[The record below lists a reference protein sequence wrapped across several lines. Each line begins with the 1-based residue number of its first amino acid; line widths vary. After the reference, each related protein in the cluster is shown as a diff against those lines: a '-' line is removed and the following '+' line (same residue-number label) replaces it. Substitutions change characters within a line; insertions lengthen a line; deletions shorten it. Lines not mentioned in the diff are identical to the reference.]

1 MIASNASAES
11 HACFLGGGAYDHF
24 IPSVVDADSTTRTQ
38 AQDVCEILRR
48 ASHLVFSRDG
58 LLQHSGE
65 RKIDLGL
72 RAMRTQYSGYVG
84 VTDGA
89 HGYHWIEG
97 DTLVHLPAPK
107 ITPVDTNGAGDAF
120 HGAFALALARGDDER
135 TAAKFATLVAT
146 LKCTRPGSRDGLPT
160 ADGKVAFPNAEVA
173 VSELDY
179 KFWLDEGIA
188 SRAPSD
194 MQGFFKLARD
204 AMKLYGDRVKRFTA
218 PTEVS
223 PGVQALPAPG
233 HTIGH
238 TMYRISSGKDQ
249 LLIWGDI
256 VHVQA
261 LQFARPG
268 ASLAFDSDQAQA
280 AATRKRVFDMSAKDG
295 VMVAGMHLSFPGLGY
310 VERGAG
316 GYAYAPAQFAPVV

>member
-1 MIASNASAES
+1 MSFSRRQLAAAGLAIGASSLA
-11 HACFLGGGAYDHF
+11 
-24 IPSVVDADSTTRTQ
+24 PRSVFA
-38 AQDVCEILRR
+38 R
-48 ASHLVFSRDG
+48 ASPAPQVAPIYRSKVGDIQITAIADGYLDLDLVQLFPIAKQSPQTTAK
-58 LLQHSGE
+58 LLAAARTTNPVKTFVNTYVVNTGSKLILIDTGTGNAMGPSLGALQKNLAAAGFKPE
-65 RKIDLGL
+65 DIDLVL
-72 RAMRTQYSGYVG
+72 LT
-84 VTDGA
+84 
-89 HGYHWIEG
+89 
-97 DTLVHLPAPK
+97 HLHPDH
-107 ITPVDTNGAGDAF
+107 VN
-120 HGAFALALARGDDER
+120 
-135 TAAKFATLVAT
+135 
-146 LKCTRPGSRDGLPT
+146 GLPT